1 MPLRIRLTLISTVVL
16 TVVIAIF
23 GAGVYVLL
31 ERNLRGRVDAGLVQ
45 RASAIGRAMRL
56 SPGHA
61 EIKTFGFSKPNT
73 YIEIVETD
81 GTIVAR
87 SDALGDVELPVDE
100 AVMEVGL
107 GDREPF
113 TKDVEAGGAAL
124 RVYVKPLVDQLD
136 QPVGTV
142 LVAARLDDVEETLGR
157 LRQVLLLAGLAGIA
171 LAAALSWRSARTALR
186 PVEDIAATAHH
197 IGVTGDL
204 SRRVPAG
211 GSDELGKLAEAFNTM
226 LVRLESAQHALA
238 RSLDTQRRFVDDASH
253 ELRTP
258 LTIMRGN
265 LEVVARNPD
274 MSPSERAA
282 ALRDSIEEAERMT
295 RLVDDLLALARV
307 DAGMPLP
314 DQEVALAPLVREV
327 ADETLGTAGKRI
339 VSVTIGSPA
348 ATVRGSEGLLRR
360 LLGNLTD
367 NAVKYTAGRGSV
379 SISLVDEDDV
389 AVITVADDGVG
400 MAADE
405 LAHAF
410 DRFWRSDRS
419 RERPGSGLGL
429 SIAKAVVEAHGGSIE
444 AASEPD
450 AGTTF
455 TIRLPRSMHQ
465 AASDEAG
472 APSSTAPV
480 AATIGGDA

>member
-1 MPLRIRLTLISTVVL
+1 MLISTVVL

-31 ERNLRGRVDAGLVQ
+31 ERNLRSRVDSGLVQ
-45 RASAIGRAMRL
+45 RAAEIGRAMRV

-61 EIKTFGFSKPNT
+61 AINTFGFSKPNT
-73 YIEIVETD
+73 YIQIVDTD
-81 GTIVAR
+81 GDVAAR
-87 SDALGDVELPVDE
+87 SDALGDVELPVDR
-100 AVMEVGL
+100 AVLEVGQ
-107 GDREPF
+107 GRREPF
-113 TKDVEAGGAAL
+113 TKDVEAGGVAL
-124 RVYVKPLVDQLD
+124 RVYVKPLVDQLG

-142 LVAARLDDVEETLGR
+142 LVAARLDDVEDTLSR
-157 LRQVLLLAGLAGIA
+157 LRQILLLAGLAGIA
-171 LAAALSWRSARTALR
+171 LAAGLSWRSARTALR
-186 PVEDIAATAHH
+186 PVEDIAATAQQ

-226 LVRLESAQHALA
+226 LLKLEAAQQALS

-274 MSPSERAA
+274 MSSEERAA

-314 DQEVALAPLVREV
+314 DDAVALAPLVREV
-327 ADETLGTAGKRI
+327 ADETLASAGERI
-339 VSVTIGSPA
+339 VSVTIGSPD

-360 LLGNLTD
+360 LLENLAD
-367 NAVKYTAGRGSV
+367 NAVKYTAERGSI
-379 SISLVDEDDV
+379 SMSLVDEGENV
-389 AVITVADDGVG
+389 VITVADDGVG
-400 MAADE
+400 MTSDE

-429 SIAKAVVEAHGGSIE
+429 AIAKAVVEAHGGSID
-444 AASEPD
+444 ATSEPD
-450 AGTTF
+450 SGTTF
-455 TIRLPRSMHQ
+455 TIRLPRSPR
-465 AASDEAG
+465 AAADSPESGPAADAR
-472 APSSTAPV
+472 V
-480 AATIGGDA
+480 RATIRGEA

>member
-1 MPLRIRLTLISTVVL
+1 MSLRVRLTLISTIVL

-31 ERNLRGRVDAGLVQ
+31 ERNLRSRIDSGLVQ
-45 RASAIGRAMRL
+45 RAAEVGRAMRV

-61 EIKTFGFSKPNT
+61 AINTFGFSKPNT
-73 YIEIVETD
+73 YIEIVDTD
-81 GTIVAR
+81 GTVAAR
-87 SDALGDVELPVDE
+87 SDALGDVVLPVDR
-100 AVMEVGL
+100 AVMEVGQ

-113 TKDVEAGGAAL
+113 TRDVTVGGVAL
-124 RVYVKPLVDQLD
+124 RVYAKPLVDQLGD
-136 QPVGTV
+136 PVGTV
-142 LVAARLDDVEETLGR
+142 LVAARLDDVEDTLGR
-157 LRQVLLLAGLAGIA
+157 LRQILLLAGLAGIA

-186 PVEDIAATAHH
+186 PVEDIAATAQQ

-211 GSDELGKLAEAFNTM
+211 GEDELGKLAEAFNTM
-226 LVRLESAQHALA
+226 LVRLEAAQDALS

-265 LEVVARNPD
+265 LEVVARNPA
-274 MSPSERAA
+274 MPAEERAA

-295 RLVDDLLALARV
+295 RLVEDLLALARV

-314 DQEVALAPLVREV
+314 ERDVPLAPLVRAV
-327 ADETLGTAGKRI
+327 AEEMTPVAGERI
-339 VSVTIGSPA
+339 VSVTIGSPDA
-348 ATVRGSEGLLRR
+348 SVRGIETLLRR
-360 LLGNLTD
+360 LVENLVD
-367 NAVKYTAGRGSV
+367 NAIKYTAERGTV
-379 SISLVDEDDV
+379 SISLVDERDDV
-389 AVITVADDGVG
+389 VLTVADDGVG
-400 MAADE
+400 MTADE
-405 LAHAF
+405 VSHAF

-429 SIAKAVVEAHGGSIE
+429 AIAKTVAEAHGGSIDV
-444 AASEPD
+444 ASEPD

-455 TIRLPRSMHQ
+455 TVRIPRPAAGDPGEPQPQ
-465 AASDEAG
+465 AVLSGVEHG
-472 APSSTAPV
+472 
-480 AATIGGDA
+480 

>member
-295 RLVDDLLALARV
+295 RLV
-307 DAGMPLP
+307 
-314 DQEVALAPLVREV
+314 
-327 ADETLGTAGKRI
+327 
-339 VSVTIGSPA
+339 
-348 ATVRGSEGLLRR
+348 
-360 LLGNLTD
+360 
-367 NAVKYTAGRGSV
+367 
-379 SISLVDEDDV
+379 
-389 AVITVADDGVG
+389 
-400 MAADE
+400 
-405 LAHAF
+405 
-410 DRFWRSDRS
+410 
-419 RERPGSGLGL
+419 
-429 SIAKAVVEAHGGSIE
+429 
-444 AASEPD
+444 
-450 AGTTF
+450 
-455 TIRLPRSMHQ
+455 
-465 AASDEAG
+465 
-472 APSSTAPV
+472 
-480 AATIGGDA
+480 